1 MSHTYLKYFEEQKAQ
16 MEARVALDTRRNR
29 KAFAKLHITDKEGRP
44 VTGVKVRVDQKSH
57 DFKFGCNLFML
68 DQFPDEARNQA
79 YRKEF
84 KELFN
89 YGIAPFYW
97 ADFELTDG
105 APRMGENPP
114 DVYRRPAPEKI
125 LRYCGENGIDV
136 KGHPLFWHKF
146 LPDWLPEDRDE
157 SFYRLDRRL
166 RELSSEYG
174 DRIRDWDCVNESL
187 TRPCNYM
194 RDTRLPRDYPG
205 SIFKKAAKYFTNNR
219 LFINDVTEIAWD
231 DELGEL
237 SAYHMQIENL
247 LLKGTPVDAI
257 GMQYHMFYT
266 PEELE
271 KRVGQFY
278 NPECLFNCMDMYGSF
293 GLPLHVS
300 EVTVPAYG
308 GTQENME
315 LQARIT
321 EMLYRIWFSHE
332 QMEGIVWWNLVD
344 GTAAY
349 APFGSFD
356 GENYYAGGLL
366 NHDMTPKPVYHV
378 LKHLI
383 HEEWHTEE
391 QIDSMPEAHVFE
403 GFFGTYDVEVELNGE
418 TVRREL
424 HLSKYGPREF
434 TIEI

>member
-1 MSHTYLKYFEEQKAQ
+1 MSHPYLTYFEEQRAE
-16 MEARVALDTRRNR
+16 MEARVELDTRRNR
-29 KAFAKLHITDKEGRP
+29 KAFARLKITDAKGRP
-44 VTGVKVRVDQKSH
+44 VTGMKVRVNQVSH

-68 DQFPDEARNQA
+68 DQFPDAERNAA
-79 YRKEF
+79 YREEF
-84 KELFN
+84 AKLFN
-89 YGIAPFYW
+89 YGVAPFYW

-114 DVYRRPAPEKI
+114 EVYRRPAPEAI
-125 LRYCGENGIDV
+125 IRYCMENGIEL

-146 LPDWLPEDRDE
+146 LPDWLPADRDLVL
-157 SFYRLDRRL
+157 SRLDRRL

-174 DRIRDWDCVNESL
+174 DRIKDWDCVNESL
-187 TRPCNYM
+187 TRPCQYM

-219 LFINDVTEIAWD
+219 LFINDVTEVAWD

-247 LLKGTPVDAI
+247 LLKGIQVDAI

-266 PEELE
+266 PEVLE
-271 KRVGQFY
+271 QRAAQFY
-278 NPECLFNCMDMYGSF
+278 NPECLFNAMDIYGSF

-308 GTQENME
+308 GTAENMQ
-315 LQARIT
+315 LQAEIT
-321 EMLYRIWFSHE
+321 ELLYRIWFSHP

-356 GENYYAGGLL
+356 GENYYAGGVL
-366 NHDMTPKPVYHV
+366 NHDMTPKPVYNT
-378 LKHLI
+378 LKRLI
-383 HEEWHTEE
+383 HQEWHTDERT
-391 QIDSMPEAHVFE
+391 DTMPETFKFE
-403 GFFGTYDVEVELNGE
+403 GFFGRYDVEVEMGGK
-418 TVRREL
+418 TVHREF

-434 TIEI
+434 TIVL